1 MSQSAE
7 KGKFP
12 EAAGYVGF
20 ANLPNQ
26 VHRKSVKKGFEFT
39 LMVVG
44 ESGLGKSTL
53 INSLFLT
60 DLYPERYIPGAAE
73 KIERTVQIEAS
84 TVEIEERGVKL
95 RLTVVDTPGY
105 GDAINSQDCFKTII
119 QYIDNQ
125 FERYLHDESGLN
137 RRHIVDN
144 RVHCCFYFISPFGHG
159 LKPLDVEFMK
169 AIHSKVNIVPVIAKA
184 DTLTLKERDRLKRR
198 ILDEIAEHG
207 IRIYQLPD
215 ADSDEDEEFKEQTR
229 VLKAS
234 IPFAVIGSNQL
245 IEVKGKKIR
254 GRLYPWGVV
263 EVENPEHNDF
273 LKLRTML
280 VTHMQDLQEVTQDLH
295 YENFRSERL
304 KRAGR
309 SVSYLQL
316 NMHVQLELLVNMHVQ
331 LELLVNMHVCTGYD
345 ISDFLSQL
353 NGGNESGDVK
363 SIVYRVYTNLAAGG
377 GCVHKDPIKLL
388 F

>member
-1 MSQSAE
+1 MSQSGE

-12 EAAGYVGF
+12 ETTGYVGF

-119 QYIDNQ
+119 HYIDNQ

-184 DTLTLKERDRLKRR
+184 DTLTLRERDRLKRR
-198 ILDEIAEHG
+198 
-207 IRIYQLPD
+207 
-215 ADSDEDEEFKEQTR
+215 
-229 VLKAS
+229 
-234 IPFAVIGSNQL
+234 
-245 IEVKGKKIR
+245 
-254 GRLYPWGVV
+254 
-263 EVENPEHNDF
+263 
-273 LKLRTML
+273 
-280 VTHMQDLQEVTQDLH
+280 
-295 YENFRSERL
+295 
-304 KRAGR
+304 
-309 SVSYLQL
+309 VS
-316 NMHVQLELLVNMHVQ
+316 ELLSASHW
-331 LELLVNMHVCTGYD
+331 HTGGT
-345 ISDFLSQL
+345 SS
-353 NGGNESGDVK
+353 
-363 SIVYRVYTNLAAGG
+363 
-377 GCVHKDPIKLL
+377 VHHGHLHR
-388 F
+388 